1 MKIGLIT
8 RSTLMSEKGGDT
20 VQVLQTAQWLR
31 QLGVQADIISTSN
44 TPDYSKYDLLHFFN
58 IIRPADILHHIR
70 RFNKP
75 FVVSPVLVDYSE
87 YDKFYRKGLPGLSF
101 RFLSADTIEYLKAI
115 ARRIKGKDKI
125 RSLSYLWR
133 GHRKSIREILNRSA
147 LVLPNSNLEYERLT
161 QLYSKTLPYITV
173 PNGIDEN
180 LFRPNPTI
188 KKDPNLVVCAARIEG
203 IKNQL
208 NLIRALNDTEYTVVI
223 IGAPALNQMDYYRRC
238 RNIAGKNII
247 FLDHLS
253 QKELVQYYQKAKV
266 HILPSWFETCGLSTL
281 EAAAMGCNVVITDKG
296 FTREYFE
303 DFAFYCDPSSPASIL
318 EAVENAASSPARQ
331 GLQEKI
337 LNCYTWKKAA
347 RETLKAYQKI
357 LYEE

>member
-1 MKIGLIT
+1 MKIGIIT

-20 VQVLQTAQWLR
+20 IQVLQTALWLE
-31 QLGVQADIISTSN
+31 QLGVQADIISTN
-44 TPDYSKYDLLHFFN
+44 NEPDYSKYDLLHFFN

-70 RFNKP
+70 RFKKP

-115 ARRIKGKDKI
+115 ARRIKGRDSI
-125 RSLSYLWR
+125 RSLTYLWW
-133 GHRKSIREILNRSA
+133 GHRKSIREILNKTA
-147 LVLPNSNLEYERLT
+147 LVLPNSTLEYERLT

-180 LFRPNPTI
+180 LFKPDPLI

-203 IKNQL
+203 IKNQF
-208 NLIRALNDTEYTVVI
+208 NLIKALNNTEFTVVI
-223 IGAPALNQMDYYRRC
+223 IGAPALNQMEYYRRC
-238 RNIAGKNII
+238 RNIAAKNII

-318 EAVENAASSPARQ
+318 EAVENAASSPATQ

-337 LNCYTWKKAA
+337 LNCYTWKTAA
-347 RETLKAYQKI
+347 RQTLKAYQKI

>member
-1 MKIGLIT
+1 MKIGIIT
-8 RSTLMSEKGGDT
+8 RSTLLTEKGGDT
-20 VQVLQTAQWLR
+20 IQVLQTAQALKN
-31 QLGVQADIISTSN
+31 LGVQADIISSDH

-70 RFNKP
+70 KFKNP

-101 RFLSADTIEYLKAI
+101 RFLSADTIEYLKTI
-115 ARRIKGKDKI
+115 ARRIKGRDKLG
-125 RSLSYLWR
+125 SFSYLWK
-133 GHRKSIREILNRSA
+133 GHRNSIKEILNKTA
-147 LVLPNSNLEYERLT
+147 LVLPNSNLEYERLSE
-161 QLYSKTLPYITV
+161 LYSKSLPYMMV

-180 LFRPNPTI
+180 LFKPDPVI
-188 KKDPNLVVCAARIEG
+188 KKDPYLVVCAARIEG

-208 NLIRALNDTEYTVVI
+208 NLIRALNNKPFTVVI
-223 IGAPALNQMDYYRRC
+223 IGAPAPNQLNYYRKC
-238 RNIAGKNII
+238 RNIAAKNII
-247 FLDHLS
+247 FLDHLC
-253 QKELVQYYQKAKV
+253 QQELVQYYQKAKV

-318 EAVENAASSPARQ
+318 EAVEKAASSQTKQ
-331 GLQEKI
+331 GLQDKI
-337 LNCYTWKKAA
+337 LKYYTWKKAA
-347 RETLKAYQKI
+347 QQTLEAYKKVVT
-357 LYEE
+357 

>member
-1 MKIGLIT
+1 
-8 RSTLMSEKGGDT
+8 
-20 VQVLQTAQWLR
+20 
-31 QLGVQADIISTSN
+31 
-44 TPDYSKYDLLHFFN
+44 
-58 IIRPADILHHIR
+58 
-70 RFNKP
+70 
-75 FVVSPVLVDYSE
+75 
-87 YDKFYRKGLPGLSF
+87 
-101 RFLSADTIEYLKAI
+101 
-115 ARRIKGKDKI
+115 
-125 RSLSYLWR
+125 
-133 GHRKSIREILNRSA
+133 
-147 LVLPNSNLEYERLT
+147 
-161 QLYSKTLPYITV
+161 
-173 PNGIDEN
+173 
-180 LFRPNPTI
+180 
-188 KKDPNLVVCAARIEG
+188 
-203 IKNQL
+203 
-208 NLIRALNDTEYTVVI
+208 VVI

-238 RNIAGKNII
+238 RNIAAKNII